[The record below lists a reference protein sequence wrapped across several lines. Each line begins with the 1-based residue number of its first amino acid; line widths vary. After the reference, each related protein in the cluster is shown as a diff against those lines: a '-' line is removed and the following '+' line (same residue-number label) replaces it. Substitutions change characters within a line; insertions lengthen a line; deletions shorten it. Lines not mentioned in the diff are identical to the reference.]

1 MFAPKGEGFGISLR
15 TKTISKS
22 RAVVHNLLSEWDER
36 QPPDDIVKTYPVI
49 RFTKGANIIG
59 EIPLIPTL
67 VTGAG
72 LIGAALFALLR

>member
-1 MFAPKGEGFGISLR
+1 MTRVKGEGFGIELGTR
-15 TKTISKS
+15 TISKP
-22 RAVVHNLLSEWDER
+22 RAIVHNILSEWDGR

-49 RFTKGANIIG
+49 RFSKGVRIIG

-67 VTGAG
+67 ITGAG